1 MYTFSSEWPGLCVS
15 ARAACP
21 CVRAVRLSLVVP
33 GRSDGSCPLSRPD
46 PVRSGLQYHGT
57 RSDCS
62 CPLSRP
68 DRVRTGRLACDGA
81 PRSSVGVFL

>member
-1 MYTFSSEWPGLCVS
+1 MVAQAPWVRAFSSEWPGLCVS

-46 PVRSGLQYHGT
+46 PVRSGL
-57 RSDCS
+57 RW
-62 CPLSRP
+62 CPVRLS
-68 DRVRTGRLACDGA
+68 
-81 PRSSVGVFL
+81 VFLWSCLCPGPLLFL